1 MSLCRTHA
9 TSKPKILGENLE
21 IEINDK
27 ISGFLS
33 LKVSSL
39 LQRQSSLIYRL
50 IAQWK
55 NPRWS
60 RVLFKLNV
68 DVSWARLGQFRLRHL
83 LAGGSFWLKYNN
95 VASLEFNSD
104 IHVMDQILFE
114 TKKPGKLKL
123 QSLLD
128 PTQHFILDLYYSYRT
143 HNALGSNHQTLI
155 TLVTRKVFSQGANTH
170 FREPVIC
177 IVNPTCGQFKV
188 FTTFNWKKEL
198 LQVLLCVPGE
208 IPGQ

>member
-1 MSLCRTHA
+1 MDYKMSG
-9 TSKPKILGENLE
+9 S
-21 IEINDK
+21 
-27 ISGFLS
+27 LS

-68 DVSWARLGQFRLRHL
+68 DVSGARLGQFRLRHL
-83 LAGGSFWLKYNN
+83 LAGGSFWLKHNN
-95 VASLEFNSD
+95 VASLEFNAD
-104 IHVMDQILFE
+104 MHVMGQIPVE

-123 QSLLD
+123 QSLLE
-128 PTQHFILDLYYSYRT
+128 PTQHFILGLYYSYRT
-143 HNALGSNHQTLI
+143 HNGLGSNHQTLI
-155 TLVTRKVFSQGANTH
+155 TLITRKAFSQGANAH

-188 FTTFNWKKEL
+188 FTTFSWKKEL

-208 IPGQ
+208 TPGQ